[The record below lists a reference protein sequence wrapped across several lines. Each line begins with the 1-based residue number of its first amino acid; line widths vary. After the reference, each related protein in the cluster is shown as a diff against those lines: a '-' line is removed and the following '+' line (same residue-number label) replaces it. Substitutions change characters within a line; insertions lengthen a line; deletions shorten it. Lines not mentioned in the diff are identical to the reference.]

1 MSGAC
6 DWNPRSDEV
15 HHDQEAAYDAM
26 RRRCPVAYSE
36 LFGWTL
42 FRHADVLRALL
53 EHETFSN
60 VVSHHVSVPNGMDPP
75 DHTVYR
81 AAIEPYFSE
90 ARMAAFE
97 PQCRE
102 LTQEMLRRVLDVP
115 EMDLTSAVT
124 LPFAVSVQCGFLGWP
139 EGLKLGLIDWI
150 LRSQRATLAQD
161 RSELSRIAGEFRA
174 MIQDLMEARRQANAG
189 PEHDITASLMHDVVR
204 GRMLNHE
211 EVASIL
217 RNWTAGEIGTISAAA
232 GIVVWFLANNP
243 ELHAQLREQRDLLS
257 YAIDEI
263 LRIHGPLVMSRR
275 VTTKDVEIGGRQIA
289 VGQRISLNWISANRD
304 EAVFDE
310 PEKFRFD
317 RDPSKNLLYGA
328 GIHVCPGAPLAR
340 LELLVFMQT
349 LFDLTTGWEIPEGK
363 PPRLAFYPASGF
375 ASLPMRLM
383 RR

>member
-1 MSGAC
+1 MSGVC

-15 HHDQEAAYDAM
+15 HHDQEAAYDVM

-42 FRHADVLRALL
+42 FRHADVMRALL
-53 EHETFSN
+53 DHETFSN

-81 AAIEPYFSE
+81 SVIEPYFSE
-90 ARMAAFE
+90 ARMAVFE
-97 PQCRE
+97 PECRR
-102 LTQEMLRRVLDVP
+102 LTRAMVQQVLEMP
-115 EMDLTSAVT
+115 EMDLTSALT
-124 LPFAVSVQCGFLGWP
+124 LPFAVSVQCAFLGWP
-139 EGLKLGLIDWI
+139 EDLKRGLIDWI

-161 RSELSRIAGEFRA
+161 RAELSRIAGEFRA
-174 MIQDLMEARRQANAG
+174 MIRDLMETRREAEAG
-189 PEHDITASLMHDVVR
+189 PDHDITASLMHDMVR
-204 GRMLNHE
+204 GRLLNHD

-232 GIVVWFLANNP
+232 GILVWFLASHP
-243 ELHAQLREQRDLLS
+243 ELHAQLREKRNLLP

-289 VGQRISLNWISANRD
+289 AGQRISLNWISANRD
-304 EAVFDE
+304 EDVFEE
-310 PEKFRFD
+310 PEKFRFG
-317 RDPSKNLLYGA
+317 RDPEKNLLYGA

-340 LELLVFMQT
+340 LELLVFMET
-349 LFDLTTGWEIPEGK
+349 LFDLTTGWEMPEGK
-363 PPRLAFYPASGF
+363 SPQLAFYPASGF
-375 ASLPMRLM
+375 SSLPMRLKA
-383 RR
+383 